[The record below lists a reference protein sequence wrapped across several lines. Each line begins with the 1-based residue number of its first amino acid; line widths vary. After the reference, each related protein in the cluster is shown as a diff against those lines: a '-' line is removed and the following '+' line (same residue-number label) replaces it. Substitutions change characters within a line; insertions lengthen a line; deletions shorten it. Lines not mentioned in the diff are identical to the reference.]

1 MAYTL
6 NLLKQIADGL
16 AKQFGPDCEIV
27 IHDLKRHD
35 LEHSV
40 VHINNGHV
48 TNRREGDGPS
58 KIVLETLHKD
68 PALLKDHVGYLT
80 RTSNGKIL
88 KSSTFFIRN
97 EEDTAIDYIFAINYD
112 ITGLMTVDRSIRS
125 LIDTE
130 QGSSPKQ
137 QPEQIVH
144 NVNDLLDTLIE
155 QSVALVGKPAAL
167 MNKEEKVTAI
177 QFLNDAGAFLITKS
191 GDKVSKYFW
200 DLQVYPVQLH
210 RCKQPQ
216 IILNHTNKEDK
227 VSWIRKFCGR
237 STTCRRQKTKIF
249 PSWD

>member
-6 NLLKQIADGL
+6 SLLEQIADGL
-16 AKQFGPDCEIV
+16 ARQFGPDCEIV

-40 VHINNGHV
+40 VHINNGHI

-58 KIVLETLHKD
+58 KVVLEPLHRD
-68 PALLKDHVGYLT
+68 PASLKDHLGYLT

-97 EEDTAIDYIFAINYD
+97 PEDSAVDYIFSINYD
-112 ITGLMTVDRSIRS
+112 ITGLMTIERSIKA
-125 LIDTE
+125 LISTEDPSDTR
-130 QGSSPKQ
+130 Q

-144 NVNDLLDTLIE
+144 NVNDLLDNLIE
-155 QSVALVGKPAAL
+155 QSVALIGKPAAL

-191 GDKVSKYFW
+191 GDKVSKYFGISKFTLYSYI
-200 DLQVYPVQLH
+200 DV
-210 RCKQPQ
+210 
-216 IILNHTNKEDK
+216 N
-227 VSWIRKFCGR
+227 SRK
-237 STTCRRQKTKIF
+237 S
-249 PSWD
+249 S

>member
-6 NLLKQIADGL
+6 SLLEQIADGL
-16 AKQFGPDCEIV
+16 ARQFGPDCEIV

-40 VHINNGHV
+40 VHINNGHI

-58 KIVLETLHKD
+58 KVVLETLYRD
-68 PALLKDHVGYLT
+68 PASLKDHLGYLT

-97 EEDTAIDYIFAINYD
+97 PEDSAVDYIFSINYD
-112 ITGLMTVDRSIRS
+112 ITGLMTIERSIKA
-125 LIDTE
+125 LISTEDPSDTR
-130 QGSSPKQ
+130 Q

-144 NVNDLLDTLIE
+144 NVNDLLDNLIE
-155 QSVALVGKPAAL
+155 QSVALIGKPAAL

-191 GDKVSKYFW
+191 GDKVSKYFGISKFTLYSYI
-200 DLQVYPVQLH
+200 DV
-210 RCKQPQ
+210 
-216 IILNHTNKEDK
+216 N
-227 VSWIRKFCGR
+227 SRK
-237 STTCRRQKTKIF
+237 S
-249 PSWD
+249 S

>member
-1 MAYTL
+1 MTGGKAMAYTL

-40 VHINNGHV
+40 IHINNGHV

-155 QSVALVGKPAAL
+155 QLSLIHIYLFRSHYVQTFFFRKPVL
-167 MNKEEKVTAI
+167 R
-177 QFLNDAGAFLITKS
+177 AFS
-191 GDKVSKYFW
+191 GRY
-200 DLQVYPVQLH
+200 LP
-210 RCKQPQ
+210 
-216 IILNHTNKEDK
+216 
-227 VSWIRKFCGR
+227 
-237 STTCRRQKTKIF
+237 
-249 PSWD
+249 

>member
-1 MAYTL
+1 MTGGKAMAYTL

-40 VHINNGHV
+40 VHINNG
-48 TNRREGDGPS
+48 REGDGPS

-144 NVNDLLDTLIE
+144 NVNDL
-155 QSVALVGKPAAL
+155 ALVGKPAAL

-191 GDKVSKYFW
+191 GDKVSKYFGISKFTLYSYI
-200 DLQVYPVQLH
+200 DV
-210 RCKQPQ
+210 
-216 IILNHTNKEDK
+216 N
-227 VSWIRKFCGR
+227 SRK
-237 STTCRRQKTKIF
+237 S
-249 PSWD
+249 S